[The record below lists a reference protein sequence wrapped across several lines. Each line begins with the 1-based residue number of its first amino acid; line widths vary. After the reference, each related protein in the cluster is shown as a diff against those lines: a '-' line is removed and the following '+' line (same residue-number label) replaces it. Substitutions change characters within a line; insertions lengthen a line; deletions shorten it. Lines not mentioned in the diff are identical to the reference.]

1 MKKYTI
7 TVIDNETGK
16 PADVN
21 GKPIQADTDVLL
33 IAWGE
38 ENGVREV
45 GLNQNAWDTKEK
57 RRGAIR
63 ALLEM
68 ADNLCG
74 GPDAEAAMDAL
85 AGFTVFFAEIMERH
99 LGAKGGAA
107 LCMHMAEELARRA
120 VMETE
125 AKGA

>member
-1 MKKYTI
+1 MTKYAV

-16 PADVN
+16 AAEVN
-21 GKPIQADTDVLL
+21 GNPIQAETDVLL

-38 ENGVREV
+38 ENGVRTV

-57 RRGAIR
+57 RSGAIR

-74 GPDAEAAMDAL
+74 GPDEEAATDAL
-85 AGFTVFFAEIMERH
+85 AGFLAYVTEIIEKR
-99 LGAKGGAA
+99 LSPKGGAA
-107 LCMHMAEELARRA
+107 LCMHVAEELARRA
-120 VMETE
+120 CTE
-125 AKGA
+125 KEAEA

>member
-16 PADVN
+16 PAEVY

-57 RRGAIR
+57 RAGAIR

-74 GPDAEAAMDAL
+74 GPDEEAATDAL
-85 AGFTVFFAEIMERH
+85 ATLMALITELLQRR
-99 LGAKGGAA
+99 LSPKGGAA
-107 LCMHMAEELARRA
+107 LALHIAEELARRA
-120 VMETE
+120 CEEKE
-125 AKGA
+125 ARA

>member
-1 MKKYTI
+1 MRKFTV

-16 PADVN
+16 VAEVN
-21 GKPIQADTDVLL
+21 GKPIQSETDVLL

-38 ENGVREV
+38 ENGVRQIW
-45 GLNQNAWDTKEK
+45 LNQDGWGTKLK
-57 RRGAIR
+57 RAAAIR

-74 GPDAEAAMDAL
+74 GPDKEAATDAL
-85 AGFTVFFAEIMERH
+85 ASYMAFVTEVLQKR
-99 LGAKGGAA
+99 LSPKGGAA

-120 VMETE
+120 FEEKE
-125 AKGA
+125 AKA

>member
-16 PADVN
+16 PAEVN
-21 GKPIQADTDVLL
+21 GKTIQADTDVLL

-45 GLNQNAWDTKEK
+45 GLNQNAWDTNEK
-57 RRGAIR
+57 RSSAIR

-74 GPDAEAAMDAL
+74 GPDEEAATDAL
-85 AGFTVFFAEIMERH
+85 ASYMAHVTEVLQKR
-99 LGAKGGAA
+99 LSPKGGAA

-120 VMETE
+120 FEEKE
-125 AKGA
+125 AKA

>member
-7 TVIDNETGK
+7 TIIDNETGK
-16 PADVN
+16 PAEVN

-45 GLNQNAWDTKEK
+45 GLNQAAWDTNEK

-74 GPDAEAAMDAL
+74 GPDEEAATDAL
-85 AGFTVFFAEIMERH
+85 AGFLACVAEILEER
-99 LGAKGGAA
+99 LSPKGGAA
-107 LCMHMAEELARRA
+107 LCLHMAEELARRA
-120 VMETE
+120 CTETE
-125 AKGA
+125 AKA

>member
-16 PADVN
+16 PAEVN

-45 GLNQNAWDTKEK
+45 GLNQAAWDTEEK

-74 GPDAEAAMDAL
+74 GPDEEAATDAL
-85 AGFTVFFAEIMERH
+85 ASFLAYVTEVIEKR
-99 LGAKGGAA
+99 LSPKGGAA

-120 VMETE
+120 CMETE
-125 AKGA
+125 AKA

>member
-1 MKKYTI
+1 MKKYLI

-16 PADVN
+16 PAKIN

-38 ENGVREV
+38 ENGVRQI
-45 GLNQNAWDTKEK
+45 GLNQSGWGSKE
-57 RRGAIR
+57 RRATAIR

-74 GPDAEAAMDAL
+74 GPDKEDATDAL
-85 AGFTVFFAEIMERH
+85 ASYMAYVTEVLQKR
-99 LGAKGGAA
+99 LSPKGGAM

-120 VMETE
+120 CMETE
-125 AKGA
+125 AKA

>member
-16 PADVN
+16 PAEVN
-21 GKPIQADTDVLL
+21 GKTIQADTDVLL

-45 GLNQNAWDTKEK
+45 GLNQAAWDTTEK
-57 RRGAIR
+57 RSSAIR

-74 GPDAEAAMDAL
+74 GPDEEAATDAL
-85 AGFTVFFAEIMERH
+85 ASYTVFFTEIMERH

-120 VMETE
+120 CTKTE
-125 AKGA
+125 AEV

>member
-16 PADVN
+16 PAEVN

-45 GLNQNAWDTKEK
+45 GLNQNAWSTKEK
-57 RRGAIR
+57 RQSAIR

-74 GPDAEAAMDAL
+74 GPDEEAATDAL
-85 AGFTVFFAEIMERH
+85 AGFLAYVTEVIEKR
-99 LGAKGGAA
+99 LSPKGGAA

-120 VMETE
+120 CMETE
-125 AKGA
+125 AKA

>member
-21 GKPIQADTDVLL
+21 GMPIQADTDVLL

-45 GLNQNAWDTKEK
+45 GLNQAAWSTKEK
-57 RRGAIR
+57 RQSAIY

-74 GPDAEAAMDAL
+74 GPDKEAATDAL
-85 AGFTVFFAEIMERH
+85 ASFLAYVTEVIEKR
-99 LGAKGGAA
+99 LSPKGGAA
-107 LCMHMAEELARRA
+107 LCMHMAEELARRV

-125 AKGA
+125 AKA

>member
-1 MKKYTI
+1 MKKCTI

-16 PADVN
+16 PAEIN
-21 GKPIQADTDVLL
+21 GRPIQAETDVLL

-38 ENGVREV
+38 ENGVRGA

-57 RRGAIR
+57 RQSAIR

-74 GPDAEAAMDAL
+74 GPEEEAAKDAL
-85 AGFTVFFAEIMERH
+85 ASFVAYVTEIIEKR
-99 LGAKGGAA
+99 LSPKGGAA

-125 AKGA
+125 AKA

>member
-1 MKKYTI
+1 MSKFTV

-16 PADVN
+16 IAEVN
-21 GKPIQADTDVLL
+21 GKPIQAETDVLL

-45 GLNQNAWDTKEK
+45 GLNQAAWDTNEK

-74 GPDAEAAMDAL
+74 GPDEEDATDAL
-85 AGFTVFFAEIMERH
+85 ASYMAYVTEVLQKR
-99 LGAKGGAA
+99 LSPKGGAA

-120 VMETE
+120 FEEKE
-125 AKGA
+125 AKA

>member
-16 PADVN
+16 PAEVN
-21 GKPIQADTDVLL
+21 GKTIQADTDVLL

-45 GLNQNAWDTKEK
+45 GLNQAAWDTTEK
-57 RRGAIR
+57 RSGAIR

-74 GPDAEAAMDAL
+74 GPDEEAATDVL
-85 AGFTVFFAEIMERH
+85 AGFLAYVTEIIEKR
-99 LGAKGGAA
+99 LSPKGGAA
-107 LCMHMAEELARRA
+107 LCMHMAEKLARRA
-120 VMETE
+120 CMETE
-125 AKGA
+125 AKA

>member
-1 MKKYTI
+1 MKEYTI

-45 GLNQNAWDTKEK
+45 GLNQNAWDTNDK
-57 RRGAIR
+57 RSGAIR

-68 ADNLCG
+68 ADNFCG
-74 GPDAEAAMDAL
+74 GPDEEAATDAL
-85 AGFTVFFAEIMERH
+85 AVFLAYVTEIIEKR
-99 LGAKGGAA
+99 LSPKRGAA

-120 VMETE
+120 IMETE
-125 AKGA
+125 AKA